1 MCPSA
6 FVNTKKA
13 FETFI
18 HKIMASKL
26 DLHDIS
32 PFIHKVE
39 NDQTCIK
46 GLG

>member
-1 MCPSA
+1 MCTSV

-13 FETFI
+13 FETLI
-18 HKIMASKL
+18 HKIMTSKL
-26 DLHDIS
+26 DLYDIS

-39 NDQTCIK
+39 NGQTCLK